1 MSNKNFLGKFN
12 VFLIAFLFLLLS
24 GFLLNLF
31 SKGQISILY
40 WMIIPSIIFEEL
52 IESSYPIIA
61 DSKLINL
68 IFIFIFWYI
77 VIYIL
82 INIYVVLQ
90 IIKNEETKG
99 RNK

>member
-1 MSNKNFLGKFN
+1 MSNKNFWGKFN

-31 SKGQISILY
+31 SQGQISILY
-40 WMIIPSIIFEEL
+40 WMVIPSIIFEEL

-61 DSKLINL
+61 DNKLINL

-82 INIYVVLQ
+82 LNIYVVLK

-99 RNK
+99 RNN